1 MSKTEK
7 HVEYWPNGQK
17 KEEGTLKDGEQD
29 GLWTFWYEGGNKW
42 KEVTYKNGKLIS
54 SKLWDEKGNILE

>member
-1 MSKTEK
+1 MEKETEK

-29 GLWTFWYEGGNKW
+29 GKWSHWYENGQKWHEGTYKDGEMIKETYWDEDGNK
-42 KEVTYKNGKLIS
+42 K
-54 SKLWDEKGNILE
+54 